1 MSNYLSTNQQP
12 APNTNLHPAVTAYWG
27 FSHGTIF
34 LGPVFYNPVIPT
46 GFSQSGEDTQMTIIM
61 HEPEHIST
69 QSNTPDQNIR
79 QDYDHINKKCT
90 PKDVPTEV
98 VSTGGLT

>member
-1 MSNYLSTNQQP
+1 
-12 APNTNLHPAVTAYWG
+12 
-27 FSHGTIF
+27 
-34 LGPVFYNPVIPT
+34 
-46 GFSQSGEDTQMTIIM
+46 MTIIM
-61 HEPEHIST
+61 HELEHIST

-79 QDYDHINKKCT
+79 QDYDDINKKCT